1 MIKMSDLYL
10 VQDYIKANQDMPIQK
25 VYVELKNKNKKDMSK
40 AEKLV
45 FTYLKLNK
53 RKLGLKW

>member
-1 MIKMSDLYL
+1 MIKMEDLYL

-53 RKLGLKW
+53 RKLGLK

>member
-1 MIKMSDLYL
+1 MIKMEDLYL

>member
-1 MIKMSDLYL
+1 MIKMEDLYL
-10 VQDYIKANQDMPIQK
+10 VQDYIKANQDMPIQN

-53 RKLGLKW
+53 RKLGLK

>member
-1 MIKMSDLYL
+1 MIKMEDLYL

-25 VYVELKNKNKKDMSK
+25 LYVELKNKNKKDMSK

-53 RKLGLKW
+53 RKLGLK